1 MKTIFS
7 TYLSLVGRIKEREFF
22 HLFQLK
28 IPFYYKFFF
37 YRGKHNIVFFFQSSV
52 LTNKTSILTRI
63 VLFNSEMKFPK
74 LSIRFLCRI

>member
-37 YRGKHNIVFFFQSSV
+37 FIEGNITLFFFSNLQYL
-52 LTNKTSILTRI
+52 LTKPVS
-63 VLFNSEMKFPK
+63 
-74 LSIRFLCRI
+74 